1 MGTCKKTHQHLKK
14 RIIMENIKPDVKS
27 MKSDIKPK
35 PAGYLGTGTG
45 YAATTAIVKTSPT
58 DKRVQVPNTD
68 AAKMLKPG
76 NTVIHSGTAFTVTEA
91 NQNSDQTKGAKMYL
105 EGTAKGDKPRGQ
117 VLGEVRQKY
126 PSFKLAAPKAPATP
140 TKSTR

>member
-1 MGTCKKTHQHLKK
+1 MDA
-14 RIIMENIKPDVKS
+14 IKPDMKVKS
-27 MKSDIKPK
+27 DVKVK

-45 YAATTAIVKTSPT
+45 YAAQTAIVKTSPT
-58 DKRVQVPNTD
+58 DRGTQVSNTE

-91 NQNSDQTKGAKMYL
+91 NQNSEQNKGAKMYL

-126 PSFKLAAPKAPATP
+126 PSFKLAAPKAPQPAG
-140 TKSTR
+140 K

>member
-1 MGTCKKTHQHLKK
+1 MDMKT
-14 RIIMENIKPDVKS
+14 
-27 MKSDIKPK
+27 KSDIKPK

-58 DKRVQVPNTD
+58 DKGTQVPNAD
-68 AAKMLKPG
+68 AVKMFKPG
-76 NTVIHSGTAFTVTEA
+76 NTIIHSGTQVTLTDA
-91 NQNSDQTKGAKMYL
+91 NINSEQNKGMKAYL

-126 PSFKLAAPKAPATP
+126 PSFKLAAPKAPQPAG
-140 TKSTR
+140 K